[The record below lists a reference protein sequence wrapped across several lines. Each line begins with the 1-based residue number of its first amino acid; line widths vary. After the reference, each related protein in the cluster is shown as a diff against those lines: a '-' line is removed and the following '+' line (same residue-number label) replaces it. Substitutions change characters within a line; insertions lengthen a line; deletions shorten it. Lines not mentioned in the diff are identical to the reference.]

1 MKKKIL
7 MILISISIPIAAI
20 FVYQYNHPGPA
31 DIISTS
37 LKPENV
43 NISLYWKNNDGEIFE
58 NIGELNKDLESK
70 GEKLLFATN
79 GGMFDINLHP
89 IGLFIENGKTIK
101 QLNTITIKPDKDGNI
116 DNFNLQPNGV
126 FYISDDNQAGICVT
140 AKFSKHLNAKYAT
153 QSGPMLLING
163 EINPIFHPKST
174 NYKIRN
180 GVGILPNNEIIFAIS
195 KNRVRFY
202 DFAKYFKDKDCTNA
216 LFLDA
221 YVSKAYD
228 PAQGIQ
234 QTGGELGVLI
244 GVTEKR

>member
-1 MKKKIL
+1 MKKKTKIKVIITIIL
-7 MILISISIPIAAI
+7 VIIGCI
-20 FVYQYNHPGPA
+20 FIYQYKHPGPPN
-31 DIISTS
+31 IISES
-37 LKPENV
+37 FNPKEV
-43 NISLYWKNNDGEIFE
+43 NISLYWKNHDGEVFE
-58 NIGELNKDLESK
+58 NIGELNEDLESK

-79 GGMFDINLHP
+79 GGMFDESFHP
-89 IGLFIENGKTIK
+89 MGLYIENGKTIK
-101 QLNTITIKPDKDGNI
+101 PLNTKTLNHHIP
-116 DNFNLQPNGV
+116 NFYLQPNGV

-153 QSGPMLLING
+153 QSGPMLLVNG
-163 EINPIFHPKST
+163 EINPIFEPKST
-174 NYKIRN
+174 NFEIRN

-202 DFAKYFKDKDCTNA
+202 DFAKYFKDKGCINA

-228 PAQGIQ
+228 PSQDIH

-244 GVTEKR
+244 GVTKKH